1 MIWNPHESGVRWIVS
16 GSIAVASFTA
26 LSARSLPGMLEYP
39 GTQYRKMDDEM
50 DDMHGRMDGVPELR
64 DESVSHSDWL
74 SVYKRV
80 GVSTEFAFV

>member
-1 MIWNPHESGVRWIVS
+1 
-16 GSIAVASFTA
+16 
-26 LSARSLPGMLEYP
+26 MLEYP